1 MKKLN
6 IGIIACSNVAIKRF
20 VPALLE
26 SQCAHLY
33 IVGSRD
39 TEKAHKIANQFNCDK
54 YGTYNDVLINADVD
68 VVYISTPITL
78 REELALSAIKNNK
91 HVICEKPAFNS
102 FETASKLVALCKK
115 NNIRLLDGWSFK
127 YHQQHEIVKKY
138 IESGIIG
145 DAIFFSG
152 QFMYPHP
159 EKGDIRLNPELGGGV
174 FFDAAGYPVAAA
186 QMFIT
191 NSPVSVFCTRN
202 FDDKYL
208 VDNLVLIQIQYEKNV
223 NAIATAGFDLQ
234 YNSTYSITGRKGRI
248 SVKRAYAVEEKM
260 ETTIN
265 IETNDGI
272 EKIAVPPQNQ
282 FLLMI
287 NEFCSQITSNRLLE
301 NNLDKDMLDHHFI
314 MDAALKSSIEK
325 KPVFL

>member
-6 IGIIACSNVAIKRF
+6 IGIIACSNVAVKRF
-20 VPALLE
+20 IPALLK
-26 SQCAHLY
+26 SQCANLY

-39 TEKAHKIANQFNCDK
+39 VAKAHKTANHFNCDK
-54 YGTYNDVLINADVD
+54 YGTYNDVFINANVD

-78 REELALSAIKNNK
+78 REELTLSAIKNNK
-91 HVICEKPAFNS
+91 HVICEKPAFIS
-102 FETASKLVALCKK
+102 FETASKLVALCKQNK
-115 NNIRLLDGWSFK
+115 VRILDGWSFK
-127 YHQQHEIVKKY
+127 FHKQHEIVKKY

-145 DAIFFSG
+145 DVIFFSG

-159 EKGDIRLNPELGGGV
+159 KKGDIRLNPELGGGV
-174 FFDAAGYPVAAA
+174 FFDAAGYPVVAA

-202 FDDKYL
+202 FDDDYS
-208 VDNLVLIQIQYEKNV
+208 VDNFVIIQIQYEKNI
-223 NAIATAGFDLQ
+223 NAIAIAGFDLQ
-234 YNSTYSITGRKGRI
+234 YNSTYSITGTKGRI

-272 EKIAVPPQNQ
+272 EEIAVSPQNQ

-287 NEFCSQITSNRLLE
+287 DEFCSQIKGNRLLE